1 VHVVDRDDFMYE
13 IAPNA
18 VLYARPCRSK
28 AGENDLAMALPAR
41 EAGDDRLRIGCVHGC
56 TFDIDGYQT
65 NFPIRR
71 DAGLQRGLDYLAI
84 GDTHSF
90 RDVTDNLT
98 VPTVYPGAPEPTSFD
113 DAGAGRVALVALFR
127 RGLRPRVDAEPVAF
141 WRWIDVRCRDM
152 HELRALLTTPD
163 LDRHVVRL
171 HLDMTVTLSE
181 ESEVERILRDLRGTD
196 ATHGRVG
203 VLVEDL
209 ANLRLQVGSGDA
221 FPEDLPPVL
230 KDTVARLDLLIA
242 GALDES
248 EKSRA
253 TRALA
258 HLYKLL
264 QSHDA
269 TGGRDL

>member
-1 VHVVDRDDFMYE
+1 
-13 IAPNA
+13 
-18 VLYARPCRSK
+18 
-28 AGENDLAMALPAR
+28 MALPAR
-41 EAGDDRLRIGCVHGC
+41 EPGDERLRIGCVHGC
-56 TFDIDGYQT
+56 TFDIEGYQT

-71 DAGLQRGLDYLAI
+71 DAGVQRGLDYLAI

-90 RDVTDNLT
+90 RDVTENLP

-152 HELRALLTTPD
+152 NELRNLLTTPD

-171 HLDMTVTLSE
+171 HLDMTVSLSE

-230 KDTVARLDLLIA
+230 KDTVARLDRLVAEAI
-242 GALDES
+242 DES

-264 QSHDA
+264 QSHEA
-269 TGGRDL
+269 TGGRDV

>member
-1 VHVVDRDDFMYE
+1 M
-13 IAPNA
+13 
-18 VLYARPCRSK
+18 
-28 AGENDLAMALPAR
+28 
-41 EAGDDRLRIGCVHGC
+41 
-56 TFDIDGYQT
+56 
-65 NFPIRR
+65 
-71 DAGLQRGLDYLAI
+71 QRGPDYLAI

-90 RDVTDNLT
+90 RDVTKNLP
-98 VPTVYPGAPEPTSFD
+98 VPTVYPAAPKPTSFD
-113 DAGAGRVALVALFR
+113 EAGAGRIALVALFR

-152 HELRALLTTPD
+152 NELRSLLTTSD

-171 HLDMTVTLSE
+171 LLDMTVSLAE

-209 ANLRLQVGSGDA
+209 TNLRLQVGSRDA
-221 FPEDLPPVL
+221 FPDHLPPVL
-230 KDTVARLDLLIA
+230 KDTVARLDRLVA
-242 GALDES
+242 EAMDES
-248 EKSRA
+248 EKSKA

-258 HLYKLL
+258 HLYRLL

-269 TGGRDL
+269 TGGRGV